1 MSAATKSDLQ
11 QLKGILEQFT
21 PDVIQQAVGEH
32 LAGESVM
39 EGAHLQK
46 SYKDF
51 PDPGPELS
59 VQGEAAMVELDD
71 LAYIERIIGMSNL
84 LPVHFL
90 EEGAVVQR
98 AVARVTLKEA
108 YSGLPAGSGWATG
121 FMVSPTLFLTNNH
134 VIPNIAFASKIEAQ
148 FRYQLNYDGTALSV
162 EAYQFDPASV
172 FRTSAALDYTLIR
185 MKKRCILSLVG
196 GLTTLADDGTE
207 SPPVI
212 DPGLRPIVPIDPILR
227 PRPPYINWVC
237 RNAGDVHGFIPLP
250 TSVSYAVSQHVNI
263 IQHPSGR
270 RKEVALQDNN
280 IQHIYTD
287 HIRYTTD
294 TEPGSSGSP
303 VFNNAWDLLTLHHAG
318 GEFSGGVWV
327 NNQGVRIDKIVADI
341 RSHFGTGHAV
351 VTELGI

>member
-59 VQGEAAMVELDD
+59 IQGEAAMVD
-71 LAYIERIIGMSNL
+71 LEDIAYIERIIGVNNL

-162 EAYQFDPASV
+162 DSYQFDPASV
-172 FRTSAALDYTLIR
+172 FHTNPSLDYTLIR
-185 MKKRCILSLVG
+185 MKKRCTLSLING
-196 GLTTLADDGTE
+196 GLTTMADKSTE
-207 SPPVI
+207 APYAI
-212 DPGLRPIVPIDPILR
+212 DPGIIRPIDPIL
-227 PRPPYINWVC
+227 RPPYINWVC
-237 RNAGDVHGFIPLP
+237 RNAGDVHGYIPLP
-250 TSVSYAVSQHVNI
+250 TSLSYAVNQHVNI

-270 RKEVALQDNN
+270 RKEVALQQNN
-280 IQHIYTD
+280 IQHIYTN
-287 HIRYTTD
+287 HLRYTTD

-303 VFNNAWDLLTLHHAG
+303 VFNNSWDLLTLHHAG

-341 RSHFGTGHAV
+341 RSHFGSGHAV